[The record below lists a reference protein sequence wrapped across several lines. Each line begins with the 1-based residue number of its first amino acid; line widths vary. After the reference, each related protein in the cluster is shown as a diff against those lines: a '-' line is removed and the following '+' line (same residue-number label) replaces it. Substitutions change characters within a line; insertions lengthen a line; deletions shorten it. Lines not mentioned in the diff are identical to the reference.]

1 VNDGLE
7 RLQDLLARIDD
18 VAQRLESGEDADL
31 AVASL
36 GELDELARELA
47 AEVERQRR
55 AAADEAEE

>member
-1 VNDGLE
+1 VEGLD
-7 RLQDLLARIDD
+7 RLQELLARIDEVTDRIQATGDAD
-18 VAQRLESGEDADL
+18 VA
-31 AVASL
+31 VAAL